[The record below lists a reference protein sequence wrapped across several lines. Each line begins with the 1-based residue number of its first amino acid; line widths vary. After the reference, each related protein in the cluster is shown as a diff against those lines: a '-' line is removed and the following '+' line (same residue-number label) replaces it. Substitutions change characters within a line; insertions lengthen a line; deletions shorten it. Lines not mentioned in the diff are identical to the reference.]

1 MPNGAAPNFK
11 RRRIAFASLALLVLL
26 GVVAALVLRDPGDV
40 SNTKAPFS
48 TVSSTV
54 PKPAAID
61 TPWPI
66 YGYDAA
72 RTKWYRTL
80 SPPNPPYRRLWSF
93 RGKKVLE
100 FPPVIDKSGLY
111 LLDNGATLRKLNK
124 KTGRQI
130 WKHPLGA
137 LSASSPAVVGDGRVY
152 AVTLL
157 SGPGSG
163 HGNVSALNA
172 TTGRT
177 VWTRSLPSRA
187 ESSPLVS
194 GNLLVFGTEDGTVY
208 ALDKRN
214 GHAVWTYSA
223 SGAVKAALA
232 LSKGRLYF
240 GDYGGS
246 VQAISLRSGKQIWS
260 SSQSGTFYSTA
271 AVAWGRVFLGSTD
284 GRMYSFTTGGDL
296 AWARQTGNYV
306 YASPAVADVPGLGP
320 TVYAGS
326 YDGTFYA
333 WNARSGATRWTWDA
347 GGKISG
353 GSVVIGNLVWF
364 SDLGNKRVVA
374 LNSRTGRFK
383 FKIGTG
389 AFNPAVTDGSTMY
402 LVGYGDLF
410 AFKPTRRPR

>member
-1 MPNGAAPNFK
+1 MCIRDTSNPKA
-11 RRRIAFASLALLVLL
+11 AFAV
-26 GVVAALVLRDPGDV
+26 
-40 SNTKAPFS
+40 T
-48 TVSSTV
+48 TTTT
-54 PKPAAID
+54 KPAPAVID

-66 YGYDAA
+66 YGLDDA
-72 RTKWYRTL
+72 RTKWYRTPH
-80 SPPNPPYRRLWSF
+80 PPNPPYHRLWSF
-93 RGKKVLE
+93 RGNKVLE
-100 FPPVIDKSGLY
+100 FPPVIDRTGLY

-130 WKHPLGA
+130 WRHNLGA

-157 SGPGSG
+157 SSPGSG

-172 TTGRT
+172 RTGRT

-187 ESSPLVS
+187 ESSPLVH
-194 GNLLVFGTEDGTVY
+194 GNLLLFGSEDGTVY
-208 ALDKRN
+208 ALNRAN
-214 GHAVWTYSA
+214 GHTVWTYSA
-223 SGAVKAALA
+223 GGAVKAALS

-240 GDYGGS
+240 GDYGGT
-246 VQAISLRSGKQIWS
+246 VQAISVRNGKQIWS

-284 GRMYSFTTGGDL
+284 GRMYSFTTNGDL

-306 YASPAVADVPGLGP
+306 YASPAVADVPRLGP

-333 WNARSGATRWTWDA
+333 WNAKTGATRWAWDA

-374 LNSRTGRFK
+374 LNARTGHFT

-402 LVGYGDLF
+402 LVGYGDMF
-410 AFKPTRRPR
+410 AFKPIHPK

>member
-1 MPNGAAPNFK
+1 VPNGDTPNFK
-11 RRRIAFASLALLVLL
+11 FRRLVFGGLGLALIL
-26 GVVAALVLRDPGDV
+26 GPVAALVLRDPGDV
-40 SNTKAPFS
+40 TNTKASFTTP
-48 TVSSTV
+48 TTAVV
-54 PKPAAID
+54 KPAPID
-61 TPWPI
+61 NPWPI
-66 YGYDAA
+66 YGYDEA

-100 FPPVIDKSGLY
+100 FPPVIDRTGLY
-111 LLDNGATLRKLNK
+111 LLDNGAILRKLNK
-124 KTGRQI
+124 KTGRTI
-130 WKHPLGA
+130 WRHRLGA
-137 LSASSPAVVGDGRVY
+137 LSASSPAAVGDGRVY

-157 SGPGSG
+157 SGPGTG

-172 TTGRT
+172 SNGKTI
-177 VWTRSLPSRA
+177 WTRNLPSRA
-187 ESSPLVS
+187 ESSPLVH
-194 GNLLVFGTEDGTVY
+194 GNLLVFGSEDGTVY
-208 ALDKRN
+208 ALDKRS
-214 GHAVWTYSA
+214 GRTVWTYSA
-223 SGAVKAALA
+223 SGSVKAALA
-232 LSKGRLYF
+232 LFKGRLYF

-246 VQAISLRSGKQIWS
+246 VQAISLRNGKQIWS

-284 GRMYSFTTGGDL
+284 GRMYSFTTAGDL

-333 WNARSGATRWTWDA
+333 WNAKNGATRWSWDA

-374 LNSRTGRFK
+374 LNTRSGHFK

-402 LVGYGDLF
+402 LVGYGDMF
-410 AFKPTRRPR
+410 AFRPARRTK

>member
-1 MPNGAAPNFK
+1 MAAGAG
-11 RRRIAFASLALLVLL
+11 L
-26 GVVAALVLRDPGDV
+26 AALILRDPGDV
-40 SNTKAPFS
+40 SNPKASFAPTTKAQIP
-48 TVSSTV
+48 
-54 PKPAAID
+54 PEPID
-61 TPWPI
+61 TAWPV
-66 YGYDAA
+66 YGYDDA
-72 RTKWYRTL
+72 RTKWYRTAHA
-80 SPPNPPYRRLWSF
+80 PNPPYRRLWSF

-100 FPPVIDKSGLY
+100 FPPVIDRTGLY
-111 LLDNGATLRKLNK
+111 LLDNGATLRKINK
-124 KTGRQI
+124 VTGKQI
-130 WKHPLGA
+130 WKHRLGA
-137 LSASSPAVVGDGRVY
+137 LSAASPAVVGDGRVY

-157 SGPGSG
+157 SAPGSG
-163 HGNVSALNA
+163 HGNVSALDA
-172 TTGRT
+172 STGRKI
-177 VWTRSLPSRA
+177 WSRNLPSRA
-187 ESSPLVS
+187 ESSPLVH
-194 GNLLVFGTEDGTVY
+194 GNMLLFGSEDGTVY
-208 ALDKRN
+208 SLDKRS
-214 GHAVWTYSA
+214 GRTIWTYSA

-232 LSKGRLYF
+232 LSNGRLYF

-246 VQAISLRSGKQIWS
+246 VQAISVRTGKQAWS

-320 TVYAGS
+320 TVYGGS

-333 WNARSGATRWTWDA
+333 WNARNGASRWTWDA

-374 LNSRTGRFK
+374 LNSRTGRFV

-410 AFKPTRRPR
+410 AFKPKATQR